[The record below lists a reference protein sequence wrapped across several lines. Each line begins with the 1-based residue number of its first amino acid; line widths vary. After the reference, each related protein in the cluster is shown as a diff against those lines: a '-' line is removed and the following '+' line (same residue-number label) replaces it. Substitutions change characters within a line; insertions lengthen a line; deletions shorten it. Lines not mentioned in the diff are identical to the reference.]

1 MLGKQLIDVS
11 KFTDNNVLVAIIPS
25 VADFEIAKS
34 QNWYRIPVKSAPQI
48 VKDNSIKLISF
59 YHTSVFELEKYSIR
73 WYGWVRR
80 ISIVKRKQLFPAMS
94 PDKKSE
100 IDYYKIEFDPLQQL
114 AIPIISIRHRRM
126 LFIPTT
132 EEKLFSAKEINFLF
146 NESPLEDR
154 LWSEFVKHGMS
165 AERQLFL
172 SLMKNN
178 YFLDFALYCKERNIN
193 IECDGDRFHNK
204 PENIQTDKK
213 RNNLLESAGWSVLR
227 FTSYDI
233 THDLVPS
240 FKIICSTINKN
251 GGIQDVRSLDSYTY
265 ISDPSDQQLFLFD

>member
-1 MLGKQLIDVS
+1 MSI
-11 KFTDNNVLVAIIPS
+11 FTDNNVLVAIIPS

-34 QNWYRIPVKSAPQI
+34 QNWYRIPVKTAPRI
-48 VKDNSIKLISF
+48 IKDNSVKLIAF
-59 YHTSVFELEKYSIR
+59 YHTRVFELEKYSIR
-73 WYGWVRR
+73 WYGSVRR
-80 ISIVKRKQLFPAMS
+80 ISIVKRKQLFPFAPS
-94 PDKKSE
+94 DEKTE
-100 IDYYKIEFDPLQQL
+100 NDYYKIEFDPLQQL
-114 AIPIISIRHRRM
+114 AIPIISLRHRRM

-132 EEKLFSAKEINFLF
+132 EEKLFSAKEMNFLF
-146 NESPLEDR
+146 NESPLEEC
-154 LWSEFVKHGMS
+154 LWSEFVKHNLS
-165 AERQLFL
+165 SERQLFL

-178 YFLDFALYCKERNIN
+178 YFLDFALFCKDRNIN
-193 IECDGDRFHNK
+193 IECDGDSFHNNAK
-204 PENIQTDKK
+204 NIQSDKK

-251 GGIQDVRSLDSYTY
+251 GGIQDVRSLNSYTY